1 MFWAGI
7 LSSGVAAGVTP
18 LGVCRYLYPEGEGER
33 VHAIART
40 VREQAGQALP
50 SEKPATFNCA
60 LFACPRKYFFGKIEN
75 ETLCKRKFRLKF
87 QAFPKASSKPSPVG
101 DFQPGDEMKSAK
113 CSLHA
118 FSSCHF
124 RVPGPFF
131 RALFLQGV
139 PMLKKRAYTLALAC
153 STAFFAASAF
163 AAEPTIKIGFPIPLT
178 GEIPKVGES
187 SKFAAELYREEVNAV
202 GGLEV
207 GGKKYPLE
215 FIFED
220 NESKPETA
228 VNVTLKLIDR
238 DKVLT
243 IIGPQSS
250 RQAVPAAAVAN
261 DNEVPMITPWSTNPD
276 ATRDRPWVFRAAF
289 LDPFQAPVVA
299 NFATKQFSAKKAA
312 VLFEISN
319 DYSKGLADN
328 FRGVWEKL
336 HGKGGVV
343 AFESHGPKDQDFS
356 AQLTKMIAAKP
367 DFIFL
372 PENYSFAALIVPQA
386 RDLGFKG
393 AFMGSDAWGS
403 AELMKLCGDACKGQ
417 FFSTHYAAAGA
428 KGKTKE
434 FIDKYNKKYGY
445 VPDDVAALT
454 WDAVTLVA
462 GAIQKAGA
470 LDGNTRA
477 MRKKIRDN
485 LAMVQEFKGITGDM
499 RFDAQ
504 GDPIKCA
511 VIVEIDKKGDF
522 TFKESVCPQ

>member
-1 MFWAGI
+1 
-7 LSSGVAAGVTP
+7 
-18 LGVCRYLYPEGEGER
+18 
-33 VHAIART
+33 
-40 VREQAGQALP
+40 
-50 SEKPATFNCA
+50 
-60 LFACPRKYFFGKIEN
+60 
-75 ETLCKRKFRLKF
+75 
-87 QAFPKASSKPSPVG
+87 
-101 DFQPGDEMKSAK
+101 
-113 CSLHA
+113 
-118 FSSCHF
+118 
-124 RVPGPFF
+124 
-131 RALFLQGV
+131 
-139 PMLKKRAYTLALAC
+139 MLKKHACAFVLTCLTALCASIALA
-153 STAFFAASAF
+153 AG
-163 AAEPTIKIGFPIPLT
+163 PTIKIGFPIPLT

-187 SKFAAELYREEVNAV
+187 SKFAAELYKEEINAV
-202 GGLEV
+202 GGLKI
-207 GGKKYPLE
+207 GDRKYPLE

-228 VNVTLKLIDR
+228 VNVTLKLIER
-238 DKVLT
+238 DDVLA

-261 DNEVPMITPWSTNPD
+261 DNEVPMITPWSTNPE

-299 NFATKQFSAKKAA
+299 DFATKQFKAKKAA

-328 FRGVWEKL
+328 FRSVWEKRN
-336 HGKGGVV
+336 GKGSVV

-372 PENYSFAALIVPQA
+372 PENYSFVALIVPQA
-386 RDLGFKG
+386 RDLGFK
-393 AFMGSDAWGS
+393 ASFMGSDAWGS
-403 AELMKLCGDACKGQ
+403 AELMKLCGSACKGQ

-428 KGKTKE
+428 QGKTRE
-434 FIDKYNKKYGY
+434 FIDKYSKKYGY

-454 WDAVTLVA
+454 WDAVTLIT
-462 GAIQKAGA
+462 GAIQKTGA

-485 LAMVQEFKGITGDM
+485 LATVQEFNGITGNM
-499 RFDAQ
+499 RFDDQ

-511 VIVEIDKKGDF
+511 VIVAIDDKGDF
-522 TFKESVCPQ
+522 TFKESVCPK